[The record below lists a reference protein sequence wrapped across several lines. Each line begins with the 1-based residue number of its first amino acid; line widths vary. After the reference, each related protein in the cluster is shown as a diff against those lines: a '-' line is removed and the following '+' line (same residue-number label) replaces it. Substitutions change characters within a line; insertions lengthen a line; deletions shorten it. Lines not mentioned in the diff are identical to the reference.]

1 MIHQF
6 SLKSVLES
14 WFGIFWKQF
23 TFWKDA
29 LSSLSNVFKRKKWFT
44 IFRKKGDVLTGLFFC
59 DQNVLTTHPWGV
71 FLSVLGSLCFHNHSL
86 FKFLSFFQ
94 IPLLFP
100 FPFVLVKTLMS
111 QSPQSRGLWVLH
123 FWREPHSKDLLTCW
137 PLWPV
142 AAFQTIIYGGHG
154 GILFV
159 GHALMLCFLRL

>member
-100 FPFVLVKTLMS
+100 FPFVLVKTLGS
-111 QSPQSRGLWVLH
+111 IRPWWARAPSPGVFGCCISDVSHIAKTFWAVGLYGPWL
-123 FWREPHSKDLLTCW
+123 PSKPLFMVDMEGFCLLAM
-137 PLWPV
+137 P
-142 AAFQTIIYGGHG
+142 
-154 GILFV
+154 
-159 GHALMLCFLRL
+159 